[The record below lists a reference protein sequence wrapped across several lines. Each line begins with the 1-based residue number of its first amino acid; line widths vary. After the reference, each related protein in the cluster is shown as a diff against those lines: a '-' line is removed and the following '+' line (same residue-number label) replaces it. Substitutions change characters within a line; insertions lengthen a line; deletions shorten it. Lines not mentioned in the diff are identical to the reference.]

1 MEFLATVVVFGFVVA
16 GMGVKW
22 LFFNK
27 AMNVGC
33 GKDPI
38 VVNGKKLDCV
48 GCPEEKRKACDD
60 NTTAQS

>member
-1 MEFLATVVVFGFVVA
+1 MEFLAALVVFGFVVA

-22 LFFNK
+22 LFYNK

-48 GCPEEKRKACDD
+48 GCPEEKRKACDE
-60 NTTAQS
+60 NTSA